1 MLFSKKSKEKLDP
14 KLQKQQQIAKQTI
27 QDLIPI
33 KRIGDGVLITPD
45 NRMIQI
51 LKVSALN
58 LELTSN
64 AELNELFETYEGFL
78 MTLNFPVQIA
88 NVSMPVDLKSY
99 IADQQRKHKETK
111 NPYKRMLQESY
122 IDYAKEIEINQDI
135 MQRQRYI
142 IFAEKLK
149 DDTPEDRLQTMNIIE
164 DKKDEII
171 ASLSELDLTA
181 TPVNDLEIIRY
192 FHTLFDYQGAQNMPI
207 EDAFVPQLI
216 IGGKKDVE

>member
-99 IADQQRKHKETK
+99 IADQQRKQKATK

-149 DDTPEDRLQTMNIIE
+149 DDTPDVRLQTMSVIE

-171 ASLSELDLTA
+171 ASLSELELIA